1 MEHVSIVLHAIVLG
15 AGATATMDL
24 WAAFLWRAFRVP
36 SLDFALLGRWIG
48 HFPRG
53 QFFHKN
59 IKAASPVRHERV
71 IGWTTHYTIG
81 IVFAGLLLAVF
92 GLGWTQHPALVPALI
107 VSSVT
112 LIAPFFI
119 MQPAM
124 GFGVASSKVPRP
136 HIARLR
142 SVVTHTVY
150 GFGLYLSARLLG
162 SLAG

>member
-1 MEHVSIVLHAIVLG
+1 
-15 AGATATMDL
+15 
-24 WAAFLWRAFRVP
+24 
-36 SLDFALLGRWIG
+36 
-48 HFPRG
+48 
-53 QFFHKN
+53 
-59 IKAASPVRHERV
+59 
-71 IGWTTHYTIG
+71 
-81 IVFAGLLLAVF
+81 
-92 GLGWTQHPALVPALI
+92 
-107 VSSVT
+107 
-112 LIAPFFI
+112 